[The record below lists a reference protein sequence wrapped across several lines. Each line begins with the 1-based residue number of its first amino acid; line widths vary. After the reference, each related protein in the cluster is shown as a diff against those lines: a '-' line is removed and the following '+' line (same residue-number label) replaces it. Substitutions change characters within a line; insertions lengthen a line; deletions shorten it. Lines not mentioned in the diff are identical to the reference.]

1 MTVPC
6 VVGMRKVVVSH
17 NQDIHNDISGQS
29 CRLAAELA
37 VSSAPSGSASSGRHG
52 GMSLRFLGTGTSNG
66 VPVIGCQCEVC
77 RSKDPR
83 DSRLRTSAL
92 LETAHTRILIDCGP
106 DFRQQILPLPFRKID
121 GLLVTHIHY
130 DHVGG
135 IDDVRPYCMLGDI
148 EVYANEDTCAG
159 LRHNFPYCF
168 TEHLYPGVPKLNLHA
183 VLPHSHLRI
192 GDVEVVPITV
202 MHGKLPILGFR
213 IGKLAYITD
222 MKTIADTELPY
233 LEGVETLVV
242 NALRWDRPHHSHQLI
257 QDAIDFGRR
266 IGAKRTYLTHLTH
279 QIGLHEEAQR
289 LLPEDVFF
297 AYDGLQI
304 EL

>member
-1 MTVPC
+1 
-6 VVGMRKVVVSH
+6 
-17 NQDIHNDISGQS
+17 
-29 CRLAAELA
+29 
-37 VSSAPSGSASSGRHG
+37 
-52 GMSLRFLGTGTSNG
+52 MSLRFLGTGTSNG